1 MLRLAIRAKKM
12 KRIVLAVSSFFAGER
27 GRLETIVSDN
37 TDLLR
42 RGFFARS
49 LEGERGRRS
58 CASDACPDTVW
69 TQIQLQHFSSGMVIA
84 TRFIAR
90 GVHAPASRLRL
101 LYPN

>member
-1 MLRLAIRAKKM
+1 MMLRLAIRAKKM

-58 CASDACPDTVW
+58 RASDAYPDIVW
-69 TQIQLQHFSSGMVIA
+69 T
-84 TRFIAR
+84 
-90 GVHAPASRLRL
+90 
-101 LYPN
+101 